1 MRKTRL
7 LLLWAFLLGA
17 IQLNAQYTFTATMRG
32 RGSDK
37 ECADAAA
44 KASSM
49 YDGILNV
56 AGFPT
61 KAMCEQAR
69 AMISSIRVGDRYCTV
84 YYTTTPCTGT
94 ELNSFGSNSTSKIS
108 GMPSQNAGVA
118 IRNEMQDYAY
128 QQSIQNG
135 INAANSVIVLG
146 TSDYNASVNKIIA
159 NDISSGNNAQV
170 VLKRMIP
177 NLNDRIAETAS
188 LLLDLYKQYA
198 RSIDLLSQGPLSR
211 YDRML
216 SDQFKA
222 LTGFDINELNA
233 KIKPTPEE
241 LEILNSYNEYVDM
254 VCKSAQDKLS
264 AEEERVP
271 ELEMAA
277 YSIAVY
283 KDDNTKL
290 IKDNFKPSPLRD
302 MSVIS
307 NPQER
312 NGAEKIANFINENE
326 GKSGFNSEIYYDK
339 DQDKYVIAI
348 RGSEMKGLFDSE
360 TYKDWLVADAM
371 FASLATSPQHDIA
384 YKLAQTIKDSGIP
397 LDKIKITGHSLGGGL
412 ASIVG
417 MITGCETYVYNP
429 AHVSL
434 EAAKHYKLDLS
445 RQDNIH
451 TYTAAPNEAV
461 TIAENALNSAIA
473 GARSAAN
480 EDYLSQSISIN
491 QPFINKENIE
501 KRAME
506 CGLPKDKL
514 ESVIFASSTNTAYL
528 RLGSQETIETGE
540 TLIIDKIKIS
550 HRIGPMYNAI
560 ASKDSSKKWM
570 ENRAAYRLVS
580 AIQAFKGLG
589 LKDISKPIS
598 SSVLQIKVASK
609 K

>member
-17 IQLNAQYTFTATMRG
+17 IQLNAQYTFTVTMHG
-32 RGSDK
+32 RGSK

-44 KASSM
+44 MANSIMEKYNSA
-49 YDGILNV
+49 
-56 AGFPT
+56 AFPT
-61 KAMCEQAR
+61 KAQCEQAR
-69 AMISSIRVGDRYCTV
+69 SMLSSIRVGTGWCTV
-84 YYTTTPCTGT
+84 SFTTTPCTGT

-135 INAANSVIVLG
+135 INAANSVIVPG
-146 TSDYNASVNKIIA
+146 TPDYNASVNKIIA

-177 NLNDRIAETAS
+177 NLNDRIAETAR
-188 LLLDLYKQYA
+188 LLLNLYEQGKHATDL
-198 RSIDLLSQGPLSR
+198 S
-211 YDRML
+211 RML

-222 LTGFDINELNA
+222 LTGFDIYELNN

-283 KDDNTKL
+283 KDDGTES
-290 IKDNFKPSPLRD
+290 ITDYFKPNPLRD
-302 MSVIS
+302 MSVIR

-312 NGAEKIANFINENE
+312 SGAEKIVNFINENE

-348 RGSEMKGLFDSE
+348 RGSEWKGLFDSE

-384 YKLAQTIKDSGIP
+384 YNLAQVIKESGIP

-417 MITGCETYVYNP
+417 MITGCETYIYNP

-434 EAAKHYKLDLS
+434 EAAKNYKLDLS
-445 RQDNIH
+445 RQNNIH
-451 TYTAAPNEAV
+451 TYTAPIEAV
-461 TIAENALNSAIA
+461 TLLETGTSKAVAAIQPIRSGTGVPNSTIDHISLREKTEKMAI
-473 GARSAAN
+473 
-480 EDYLSQSISIN
+480 EL
-491 QPFINKENIE
+491 
-501 KRAME
+501 
-506 CGLPKDKL
+506 GLPKEKL
-514 ESVIFASSTNTAYL
+514 ESVITVGGAYTAYL
-528 RLGSQETIETGE
+528 NLGSQNIVEGADYHSSKSI
-540 TLIIDKIKIS
+540 
-550 HRIGPMYNAI
+550 YQAI
-560 ASKDSSKKWM
+560 RSKDSSKKWM
-570 ENRAAYRLVS
+570 ANRDAYKFVS
-580 AIQAFKGLG
+580 NMRASGELSFKASTLNLIKVPSELQG
-589 LKDISKPIS
+589 LKISYR
-598 SSVLQIKVASK
+598 SK

>member
-7 LLLWAFLLGA
+7 LLLWVFLLGA
-17 IQLNAQYTFTATMRG
+17 IQLNAQYTFTATLRG
-32 RGSDK
+32 GGSK
-37 ECADAAA
+37 ECADVVAEA
-44 KASSM
+44 KSM
-49 YDGILNV
+49 YESIFNF

-61 KAMCEQAR
+61 KAMCEQVR

-135 INAANSVIVLG
+135 INAANSVIVPG
-146 TSDYNASVNKIIA
+146 TTDYNASVNKIIA

-177 NLNDRIAETAS
+177 NLNDRIAETAR
-188 LLLDLYKQYA
+188 LLLNLYEQGKHATDL
-198 RSIDLLSQGPLSR
+198 S
-211 YDRML
+211 RML

-222 LTGFDINELNA
+222 LTGFDIYELNN

-283 KDDNTKL
+283 KDDGIESIT
-290 IKDNFKPSPLRD
+290 DYFKPSPLRD
-302 MSVIS
+302 MSVIR

-312 NGAEKIANFINENE
+312 NGAEKIVNFINENE

-348 RGSEMKGLFDSE
+348 RGSEWKGLLDFE
-360 TYKDWLVADAM
+360 TYKDWLVADAS
-371 FASLATSPQHDIA
+371 FALLATSPQHDIA
-384 YKLAQTIKDSGIP
+384 YKLAQTIKNSGIP

-434 EAAKHYKLDLS
+434 EAAQHYKLDLS

-451 TYTAAPNEAV
+451 TYTAPTEAV
-461 TIAENALNSAIA
+461 TIVEAIA
-473 GARSAAN
+473 NVYNSGRLKNIVGKPISATDAAVKA
-480 EDYLSQSISIN
+480 ISL
-491 QPFINKENIE
+491 
-501 KRAME
+501 
-506 CGLPKDKL
+506 GLPKDQL
-514 ESVIFASSTNTAYL
+514 ASVIIAGSSNTAYL
-528 RLGSQETIETGE
+528 DLGSQETVETGE
-540 TLIIDKIKIS
+540 GLFAHSI
-550 HRIGPMYNAI
+550 HPMYNTI
-560 ASKDSSKKWM
+560 RSKDSSKKWM
-570 ENRAAYRLVS
+570 ANRDAYKFVS
-580 AIQAFKGLG
+580 NMRASGELSFKASTLNLIKVPSELQG
-589 LKDISKPIS
+589 LKISYR
-598 SSVLQIKVASK
+598 SK

>member
-17 IQLNAQYTFTATMRG
+17 IQLNAQYTFTATIHAK
-32 RGSDK
+32 GSR
-37 ECADAAA
+37 ECSTASGIGNSILAKINSQISYPTRAQCEQERAAA
-44 KASSM
+44 ASFR
-49 YDGILNV
+49 YRDGI
-56 AGFPT
+56 
-61 KAMCEQAR
+61 CE
-69 AMISSIRVGDRYCTV
+69 
-84 YYTTTPCTGT
+84 YYFTTTPCTGT
-94 ELNSFGSNSTSKIS
+94 DLNSFGSNSTSKIS

-135 INAANSVIVLG
+135 INAANSVIVPG
-146 TSDYNASVNKIIA
+146 TPDYNASVNKIIA

-177 NLNDRIAETAS
+177 NLNDRIAETAR
-188 LLLDLYKQYA
+188 LLLNLYEQGKRSTDLF
-198 RSIDLLSQGPLSR
+198 S
-211 YDRML
+211 RML

-222 LTGFDINELNA
+222 LTGFDIYELNN

-283 KDDNTKL
+283 KDDDTNL
-290 IKDNFKPSPLRD
+290 ITDYFKPSPLRD
-302 MSVIS
+302 IS
-307 NPQER
+307 IIRNPQER
-312 NGAEKIANFINENE
+312 NGAEKIVNFINENE

-339 DQDKYVIAI
+339 GQDKYVIAI
-348 RGSEMKGLFDSE
+348 RGTEFSKL
-360 TYKDWLVADAM
+360 KDLSADAL
-371 FASLATSPQHDIA
+371 FALLAKSPQHDIA
-384 YKLAQTIKDSGIP
+384 YKLAQMIKESGIP

-417 MITGCETYVYNP
+417 MITGCETYIYNP

-434 EAAKHYKLDLS
+434 EAAKNYKLDLS

-451 TYTAAPNEAV
+451 TYTTKKEIV
-461 TIAENALNSAIA
+461 TSVENAVNAVNSIYPKNLICKPINATTA
-473 GARSAAN
+473 AAN
-480 EDYLSQSISIN
+480 AITL
-491 QPFINKENIE
+491 
-501 KRAME
+501 
-506 CGLPKDKL
+506 GLPKEQL
-514 ESVIFASSTNTAYL
+514 ASVVVAGSSNTAYL
-528 RLGSQETIETGE
+528 NLGSQETIETG
-540 TLIIDKIKIS
+540 S
-550 HRIGPMYNAI
+550 PHRIGPMYNAI

-570 ENRAAYRLVS
+570 KNRDAYKFVS
-580 AIQAFKGLG
+580 NIRSSGELSFKVSSLNLIKVPSELQG
-589 LKDISKPIS
+589 LKISYR
-598 SSVLQIKVASK
+598 SK

>member
-17 IQLNAQYTFTATMRG
+17 IQLNAQYTFTATFHAK
-32 RGSDK
+32 GSR
-37 ECADAAA
+37 ECSTASGIGNSILAKINSQISYPTRAQCEQERAAA
-44 KASSM
+44 ASFR
-49 YDGILNV
+49 YRDGI
-56 AGFPT
+56 
-61 KAMCEQAR
+61 CE
-69 AMISSIRVGDRYCTV
+69 
-84 YYTTTPCTGT
+84 YYFTTTPCTGT
-94 ELNSFGSNSTSKIS
+94 ELNSFGSNSTSPIS

-135 INAANSVIVLG
+135 INAANSVIVPG
-146 TSDYNASVNKIIA
+146 TPDYNASVNKIIA

-188 LLLDLYKQYA
+188 LLLNLYEQGKRSTDLF
-198 RSIDLLSQGPLSR
+198 S
-211 YDRML
+211 RML

-222 LTGFDINELNA
+222 LTGFDIYELNN

-277 YSIAVY
+277 YSLIAY
-283 KDDNTKL
+283 KDEGSDL
-290 IKDNFKPSPLRD
+290 VSDYFKPNPLRD
-302 MSVIS
+302 MSVIR

-312 NGAEKIANFINENE
+312 NGAEKIVNFITDND

-339 DQDKYVIAI
+339 TQDKYVIAI
-348 RGSEMKGLFDSE
+348 RGTELGLSVE
-360 TYKDWLVADAM
+360 TIKDVGVDLA
-371 FASLATSPQHDIA
+371 FALLAKSPQHDIA
-384 YKLAQTIKDSGIP
+384 YNLAQIIKESGIP

-417 MITGCETYVYNP
+417 MITGCETYIYNP

-434 EAAKHYKLDLS
+434 EAAKNYKLDLS

-451 TYTAAPNEAV
+451 TYTAPKEAV
-461 TIAENALNSAIA
+461 TTLEAIA
-473 GARSAAN
+473 NAYNSGRLKNIVGKPINATDAAVKA
-480 EDYLSQSISIN
+480 ISL
-491 QPFINKENIE
+491 
-501 KRAME
+501 
-506 CGLPKDKL
+506 GLPKDQL
-514 ESVIFASSTNTAYL
+514 ASVVVIAGSSNTAYL
-528 RLGSQETIETGE
+528 NLGSQEKVEGADI
-540 TLIIDKIKIS
+540 
-550 HRIGPMYNAI
+550 HRIGSMYSAI

-570 ENRAAYRLVS
+570 ANRDAYKFVS
-580 AIQAFKGLG
+580 NIRSSGELSFKVSSLNLIKVPSELQG
-589 LKDISKPIS
+589 LKISYR
-598 SSVLQIKVASK
+598 SK

>member
-7 LLLWAFLLGA
+7 LLLWVFLLGA
-17 IQLNAQYTFTATMRG
+17 IQLNAQYTFTATFHAKGPSR
-32 RGSDK
+32 
-37 ECADAAA
+37 ECSTASGIGNSILAKVHSLISYPTRAQCEQERAAA
-44 KASSM
+44 ASFR
-49 YDGILNV
+49 YRDG
-56 AGFPT
+56 F
-61 KAMCEQAR
+61 CE
-69 AMISSIRVGDRYCTV
+69 
-84 YYTTTPCTGT
+84 YYFTTTPCTGT
-94 ELNSFGSNSTSKIS
+94 DLNSFGSNSTSKIS

-135 INAANSVIVLG
+135 INAANSVIVPG
-146 TSDYNASVNKIIA
+146 TPDYNASVNRIIA

-177 NLNDRIAETAS
+177 NLNNRIAETAS

-283 KDDNTKL
+283 KDDGIESIT
-290 IKDNFKPSPLRD
+290 DYFKPNPLRD
-302 MSVIS
+302 MSVIR

-312 NGAEKIANFINENE
+312 NGAEKIVNFINENE

-339 DQDKYVIAI
+339 DRGEYVVAI
-348 RGSEMKGLFDSE
+348 RGTELGLSKE
-360 TYKDWLVADAM
+360 AIKDVGVDLA
-371 FASLATSPQHDIA
+371 FALLTKSPQHDIA
-384 YKLAQTIKDSGIP
+384 YNLAQIIKESGIP

-417 MITGCETYVYNP
+417 LITGCETYIYNP
-429 AHVSL
+429 AHISL
-434 EAAKHYKLDLS
+434 GAAEHYKLDLS
-445 RQDNIH
+445 QQDNIH
-451 TYTAAPNEAV
+451 TYTAAPNELVRGLETA
-461 TIAENALNSAIA
+461 ANSVVA

-480 EDYLSQSISIN
+480 EDYLSRSISIKES
-491 QPFINKENIE
+491 FIDKENLRE
-501 KRAME
+501 KAME
-506 CGLPKDKL
+506 CGLPKEKL
-514 ESVIFASSTNTAYL
+514 ESVIFASSANTAYL
-528 RLGSQETIETGE
+528 NLGSQEY
-540 TLIIDKIKIS
+540 IKGVGIHS
-550 HRIGPMYNAI
+550 MGPMYNAI
-560 ASKDSSKKWM
+560 RAKDSSKKWM

-598 SSVLQIKVASK
+598 TSVLQIKVASK

>member
-17 IQLNAQYTFTATMRG
+17 IQLNAQYTFTATLRG
-32 RGSDK
+32 GGSK
-37 ECADAAA
+37 ECADVVAEAN
-44 KASSM
+44 SM
-49 YDGILNV
+49 FESIFNF

-135 INAANSVIVLG
+135 INAANSVIVPG
-146 TSDYNASVNKIIA
+146 TPDYNASVNKIIA

-177 NLNDRIAETAS
+177 NLNNRIAETAR
-188 LLLDLYKQYA
+188 LLLNLYEQGKHATDL
-198 RSIDLLSQGPLSR
+198 S
-211 YDRML
+211 RML

-222 LTGFDINELNA
+222 LTGIDIYELNN

-241 LEILNSYNEYVDM
+241 QEILNSYNEYVDM

-283 KDDNTKL
+283 KDDDTNL
-290 IKDNFKPSPLRD
+290 ITDYFKPNPLRD
-302 MSVIS
+302 MSIIS

-312 NGAEKIANFINENE
+312 SGAEKIVNFINENE

-339 DQDKYVIAI
+339 GQDKYVIAI
-348 RGSEMKGLFDSE
+348 RGTEFTKL
-360 TYKDWLVADAM
+360 KDLSADAL
-371 FASLATSPQHDIA
+371 FALLAKSPQHDIA
-384 YKLAQTIKDSGIP
+384 YKLAQTIKESGIP

-417 MITGCETYVYNP
+417 MITGCETYIYNP

-434 EAAKHYKLDLS
+434 EAAKNYKLDLS

-451 TYTAAPNEAV
+451 TYTTKKEIV
-461 TIAENALNSAIA
+461 TSVENAVNAVNSIYPKNLICKPINATTA
-473 GARSAAN
+473 AAN
-480 EDYLSQSISIN
+480 AITL
-491 QPFINKENIE
+491 
-501 KRAME
+501 
-506 CGLPKDKL
+506 GLPKEQL
-514 ESVIFASSTNTAYL
+514 ASVVVAGSSNTAYL
-528 RLGSQETIETGE
+528 NLGSQETIETG
-540 TLIIDKIKIS
+540 S
-550 HRIGPMYNAI
+550 PHRIGPMYNAI

-570 ENRAAYRLVS
+570 KNRDAYKFVS
-580 AIQAFKGLG
+580 NIRSSGELSFKVSSLNLIKVPSELQG
-589 LKDISKPIS
+589 LKISY
-598 SSVLQIKVASK
+598 QSK

>member
-17 IQLNAQYTFTATMRG
+17 IQLNAQYTFTVTVHG
-32 RGSDK
+32 RGSK

-44 KASSM
+44 MANSIMEKYNSAS
-49 YDGILNV
+49 
-56 AGFPT
+56 FPT
-61 KAMCEQAR
+61 KAQCEQAR
-69 AMISSIRVGDRYCTV
+69 SMLSSIRVGTGWCTV
-84 YYTTTPCTGT
+84 SFTTSPCTGT
-94 ELNSFGSNSTSKIS
+94 EISSFGSNSTSKIS

-135 INAANSVIVLG
+135 INAANSVIVPG
-146 TSDYNASVNKIIA
+146 ASDYNASVNKIIA

-177 NLNDRIAETAS
+177 NLNDRIAETAR
-188 LLLDLYKQYA
+188 LLLNLYEQGKHATDL
-198 RSIDLLSQGPLSR
+198 S
-211 YDRML
+211 RML

-222 LTGFDINELNA
+222 LTGFDIYELNN

-277 YSIAVY
+277 YSLIAY
-283 KDDNTKL
+283 KDEGSDL
-290 IKDNFKPSPLRD
+290 VSDYFKPNPLRD
-302 MSVIS
+302 MSVIR

-312 NGAEKIANFINENE
+312 NGAEKIVNFITDND

-339 DQDKYVIAI
+339 TQDKYVIAI
-348 RGSEMKGLFDSE
+348 RGTELGLSVE
-360 TYKDWLVADAM
+360 TIKDVGVDLA
-371 FASLATSPQHDIA
+371 FALLAKSPQHDIA
-384 YKLAQTIKDSGIP
+384 YNLAQIIKESGIP

-417 MITGCETYVYNP
+417 MITGCETYIYNP

-434 EAAKHYKLDLS
+434 EAAKNYKLDLS

-451 TYTAAPNEAV
+451 TYTAPKEAV
-461 TIAENALNSAIA
+461 TTLEAIA
-473 GARSAAN
+473 NAYNSGRLKNIVGKPINATDAAVKA
-480 EDYLSQSISIN
+480 ISL
-491 QPFINKENIE
+491 
-501 KRAME
+501 
-506 CGLPKDKL
+506 GLPKDQL
-514 ESVIFASSTNTAYL
+514 ASVVVIAGSSNTAYL
-528 RLGSQETIETGE
+528 NLGSQEKVEGADI
-540 TLIIDKIKIS
+540 
-550 HRIGPMYNAI
+550 HRIGSMYSAI

-570 ENRAAYRLVS
+570 ANRDAYKFVS
-580 AIQAFKGLG
+580 NIRSSGELSFKVSSLNLIKVPSELQG
-589 LKDISKPIS
+589 LKISYR
-598 SSVLQIKVASK
+598 SK

>member
-17 IQLNAQYTFTATMRG
+17 IQLNAQYTFTVTMHG
-32 RGSDK
+32 RGSK

-44 KASSM
+44 MANSIMEKYNSAS
-49 YDGILNV
+49 
-56 AGFPT
+56 FPT
-61 KAMCEQAR
+61 KAQCEQAR
-69 AMISSIRVGDRYCTV
+69 SMSSSIRVGTGWCTFSF
-84 YYTTTPCTGT
+84 TTSPCTGT
-94 ELNSFGSNSTSKIS
+94 EISSFGSNSTSPIS

-135 INAANSVIVLG
+135 INAANSVIVPG
-146 TSDYNASVNKIIA
+146 TTDYNASVNKIIA

-177 NLNDRIAETAS
+177 NLNDRIAETAR
-188 LLLDLYKQYA
+188 LLLNLYEQGKRSTDLF
-198 RSIDLLSQGPLSR
+198 S
-211 YDRML
+211 RML

-222 LTGFDINELNA
+222 LTGFDIYELNN

-283 KDDNTKL
+283 KDDDTNL
-290 IKDNFKPSPLRD
+290 ITDYFKPNPLRD
-302 MSVIS
+302 MSIIR

-312 NGAEKIANFINENE
+312 NGAEKIVNFINENE

-348 RGSEMKGLFDSE
+348 RGTEFTKL
-360 TYKDWLVADAM
+360 KDLSADAL
-371 FASLATSPQHDIA
+371 FALLATSPQHDIA
-384 YKLAQTIKDSGIP
+384 YKLAQTIKESGIP

-417 MITGCETYVYNP
+417 MITGCETYIYNP

-434 EAAKHYKLDLS
+434 EAAKNYKFDLS

-451 TYTAAPNEAV
+451 TYTTKNEIV
-461 TIAENALNSAIA
+461 TSIENAVN
-473 GARSAAN
+473 AAN
-480 EDYLSQSISIN
+480 SIYPKNLICKPIN
-491 QPFINKENIE
+491 ATTAAANAITL
-501 KRAME
+501 
-506 CGLPKDKL
+506 GLPKEQL
-514 ESVIFASSTNTAYL
+514 ASVVVAGSSNTAYL
-528 RLGSQETIETGE
+528 NLGSQETIETGS
-540 TLIIDKIKIS
+540 L
-550 HRIGPMYNAI
+550 HRIGPMYSAI
-560 ASKDSSKKWM
+560 RAKDSSKKWM
-570 ENRAAYRLVS
+570 ENRDAYKFVS
-580 AIQAFKGLG
+580 NMRSSGELSFKVSSLNLIKVPSELQG
-589 LKDISKPIS
+589 LKISYR
-598 SSVLQIKVASK
+598 SK

>member
-17 IQLNAQYTFTATMRG
+17 IQLNAQYTFTATFHAK
-32 RGSDK
+32 GSR
-37 ECADAAA
+37 ECSTASGIGNSILAKINSQISYPTRAQCEQERAAA
-44 KASSM
+44 ASFR
-49 YDGILNV
+49 YRDGI
-56 AGFPT
+56 
-61 KAMCEQAR
+61 CE
-69 AMISSIRVGDRYCTV
+69 
-84 YYTTTPCTGT
+84 YYFTTTPCTGT
-94 ELNSFGSNSTSKIS
+94 DLNSFGSNSTSKIS

-135 INAANSVIVLG
+135 INAANSVIVPG
-146 TSDYNASVNKIIA
+146 TPDYNASVNKIIA

-177 NLNDRIAETAS
+177 NLNDRIAETAR
-188 LLLDLYKQYA
+188 LLLNLYEQGKRSTDLF
-198 RSIDLLSQGPLSR
+198 S
-211 YDRML
+211 RML

-222 LTGFDINELNA
+222 LTGFDIYELNN

-283 KDDNTKL
+283 KDDDTNL
-290 IKDNFKPSPLRD
+290 ITDYFKPSPLRD
-302 MSVIS
+302 IS
-307 NPQER
+307 IIRNPQER
-312 NGAEKIANFINENE
+312 NGAEKIVNFINENE

-339 DQDKYVIAI
+339 GQDKYVIAI
-348 RGSEMKGLFDSE
+348 RGTEFSKL
-360 TYKDWLVADAM
+360 KDLSADAL
-371 FASLATSPQHDIA
+371 FALLAKSPQHDIA
-384 YKLAQTIKDSGIP
+384 YKLAQMIKESGIP

-417 MITGCETYVYNP
+417 MITGCETYIYNP

-434 EAAKHYKLDLS
+434 EAAKSYKLDLS

-451 TYTAAPNEAV
+451 TYTTKKEIV
-461 TIAENALNSAIA
+461 TSVENAVNAVNSIYPKNLICKPINATTA
-473 GARSAAN
+473 AAN
-480 EDYLSQSISIN
+480 AITL
-491 QPFINKENIE
+491 
-501 KRAME
+501 
-506 CGLPKDKL
+506 GLPKEQL
-514 ESVIFASSTNTAYL
+514 ASVVVAGSSNTAYL
-528 RLGSQETIETGE
+528 NLGSQETIETG
-540 TLIIDKIKIS
+540 S
-550 HRIGPMYNAI
+550 PHRIGPMYNAI

-570 ENRAAYRLVS
+570 KNRDAYKFVS
-580 AIQAFKGLG
+580 NIRSSGELSFKVSSLNLIKVPSELQG
-589 LKDISKPIS
+589 LKISYR
-598 SSVLQIKVASK
+598 SK

>member
-7 LLLWAFLLGA
+7 LLLWVFLLGA
-17 IQLNAQYTFTATMRG
+17 IQLNAQYTFTATFHAK
-32 RGSDK
+32 GSR
-37 ECADAAA
+37 ECSTASGIGNSILAKINSQISYPTRAQCEQERAAA
-44 KASSM
+44 ASFR
-49 YDGILNV
+49 YRDG
-56 AGFPT
+56 F
-61 KAMCEQAR
+61 CE
-69 AMISSIRVGDRYCTV
+69 
-84 YYTTTPCTGT
+84 YYFTTTPCTGT
-94 ELNSFGSNSTSKIS
+94 EISSFGSNSTSKIS

-135 INAANSVIVLG
+135 INAANSVIVPG
-146 TSDYNASVNKIIA
+146 ASDYNASVNKIIA

-177 NLNDRIAETAS
+177 NLNDRIAETAR
-188 LLLDLYKQYA
+188 LLLNLYEQGKHATDL
-198 RSIDLLSQGPLSR
+198 S
-211 YDRML
+211 RML

-222 LTGFDINELNA
+222 LTGFDIYELNN

-283 KDDNTKL
+283 KDDGTNL
-290 IKDNFKPSPLRD
+290 ITDYFKPNPLRD
-302 MSVIS
+302 MSIIS

-312 NGAEKIANFINENE
+312 SGAEKIVNFINENE

-339 DQDKYVIAI
+339 GQDKYVIAI
-348 RGSEMKGLFDSE
+348 RGTEFTKL
-360 TYKDWLVADAM
+360 KDLSADAL
-371 FASLATSPQHDIA
+371 FALLAKSPQHDIA
-384 YKLAQTIKDSGIP
+384 YKLAQTIKESGIP

-417 MITGCETYVYNP
+417 MITGCETYIYNP

-434 EAAKHYKLDLS
+434 EAAKNYKLDLS

-451 TYTAAPNEAV
+451 TYTTKKEIV
-461 TIAENALNSAIA
+461 TSVENAVNAVNSIYPKNLICKPINATTA
-473 GARSAAN
+473 AAN
-480 EDYLSQSISIN
+480 AITL
-491 QPFINKENIE
+491 
-501 KRAME
+501 
-506 CGLPKDKL
+506 GLPKEQL
-514 ESVIFASSTNTAYL
+514 ASVVVAGSSNTAYL
-528 RLGSQETIETGE
+528 NLGSQETIETG
-540 TLIIDKIKIS
+540 S
-550 HRIGPMYNAI
+550 PHRIGPMYNAI

-570 ENRAAYRLVS
+570 KNRDAYKFVS
-580 AIQAFKGLG
+580 NIRSSGELSFKVSSLNLIKVPSELQG
-589 LKDISKPIS
+589 LKISYR
-598 SSVLQIKVASK
+598 SK

>member
-17 IQLNAQYTFTATMRG
+17 IQLNAQYTFTVTMHG
-32 RGSDK
+32 RGSK

-44 KASSM
+44 MANSIMEKYNSAS
-49 YDGILNV
+49 
-56 AGFPT
+56 FPT
-61 KAMCEQAR
+61 KAQCEQAR
-69 AMISSIRVGDRYCTV
+69 SMLPSIRIGTGWCTFSF
-84 YYTTTPCTGT
+84 TTSPCTGT
-94 ELNSFGSNSTSKIS
+94 EISSFGSNSTSKIS

-135 INAANSVIVLG
+135 INAANSVIVPG

-159 NDISSGNNAQV
+159 NDISSGNKAQV

-177 NLNDRIAETAS
+177 NLNDRISETAN
-188 LLLDLYKQYA
+188 LLLDLYKQGK
-198 RSIDLLSQGPLSR
+198 RSTDLFS
-211 YDRML
+211 RML

-222 LTGFDINELNA
+222 LTGFDIYELNN
-233 KIKPTPEE
+233 KIKPTSEE
-241 LEILNSYNEYVDM
+241 QEILNSYNEYVDM

-283 KDDNTKL
+283 KDDDTNL
-290 IKDNFKPSPLRD
+290 ITDYFKPNPLRD
-302 MSVIS
+302 MSIIS

-312 NGAEKIANFINENE
+312 SGAEKIVNFINENE

-339 DQDKYVIAI
+339 GQDKYVIAI
-348 RGSEMKGLFDSE
+348 RGTEFTKL
-360 TYKDWLVADAM
+360 KDLSADAL
-371 FASLATSPQHDIA
+371 FALLAKSPQHDIA
-384 YKLAQTIKDSGIP
+384 YKLAQTIKESGIP

-417 MITGCETYVYNP
+417 MITGCETYIYNP

-434 EAAKHYKLDLS
+434 EAAKNYKLDLS

-451 TYTAAPNEAV
+451 TYTTKKEIV
-461 TIAENALNSAIA
+461 TSVENAVNAVNSIYPKNLICKPINATTA
-473 GARSAAN
+473 AAN
-480 EDYLSQSISIN
+480 AITL
-491 QPFINKENIE
+491 
-501 KRAME
+501 
-506 CGLPKDKL
+506 GLPKEQL
-514 ESVIFASSTNTAYL
+514 ASVVVAGSSNTAYL
-528 RLGSQETIETGE
+528 NLGSQETIETG
-540 TLIIDKIKIS
+540 S
-550 HRIGPMYNAI
+550 PHRIGPMYNAI

-570 ENRAAYRLVS
+570 KNRDAYKFVS
-580 AIQAFKGLG
+580 NIRSSGELSFKVSSLNLIKVPSELQG
-589 LKDISKPIS
+589 LKISY
-598 SSVLQIKVASK
+598 QSK

>member
-7 LLLWAFLLGA
+7 LLLWVFLLGA
-17 IQLNAQYTFTATMRG
+17 IQLNAQYTFTATFHAK
-32 RGSDK
+32 GSSRECSNASGIGNAILDK
-37 ECADAAA
+37 
-44 KASSM
+44 
-49 YDGILNV
+49 LN
-56 AGFPT
+56 GCISYPT
-61 KAMCEQAR
+61 KAQCEQER
-69 AMISSIRVGDRYCTV
+69 AAAASFRYRDGFCEY

-94 ELNSFGSNSTSKIS
+94 DLSSFGGNSTSPIS

-135 INAANSVIVLG
+135 INAANSVIVPG

-177 NLNDRIAETAS
+177 NLNDRIAETAD
-188 LLLDLYKQYA
+188 LLLDLYKQGK
-198 RSIDLLSQGPLSR
+198 RSTELFS
-211 YDRML
+211 RML

-222 LTGFDINELNA
+222 LTGFDIYELNN

-264 AEEERVP
+264 AEEDRVP

-283 KDDNTKL
+283 KDDDTNL
-290 IKDNFKPSPLRD
+290 ITDYFKPKPLRD
-302 MSVIS
+302 MSIIR

-312 NGAEKIANFINENE
+312 NGAEKIVNFINENE

-348 RGSEMKGLFDSE
+348 RGTEFTKL
-360 TYKDWLVADAM
+360 KDLSADAL
-371 FASLATSPQHDIA
+371 FALLATSPQHDIA
-384 YKLAQTIKDSGIP
+384 YKLAQTIKESGIP

-417 MITGCETYVYNP
+417 MITGCETYIYNP

-461 TIAENALNSAIA
+461 TIAENALNSAIP

-506 CGLPKDKL
+506 CGLPKEKL

-528 RLGSQETIETGE
+528 RLGSQETVETGE

-570 ENRAAYRLVS
+570 ENRDAYKFVS
-580 AIQAFKGLG
+580 NMRSSGELSFKASTLNLIKVPSEIQG
-589 LKDISKPIS
+589 LKISYR
-598 SSVLQIKVASK
+598 SK

>member
-1 MRKTRL
+1 
-7 LLLWAFLLGA
+7 
-17 IQLNAQYTFTATMRG
+17 
-32 RGSDK
+32 
-37 ECADAAA
+37 
-44 KASSM
+44 M
-49 YDGILNV
+49 YESIFNF

-61 KAMCEQAR
+61 KAMCEQVR

-135 INAANSVIVLG
+135 INAANSVIVPG
-146 TSDYNASVNKIIA
+146 TTDYNASVNKIIA

-177 NLNDRIAETAS
+177 NLNDRIAETAR
-188 LLLDLYKQYA
+188 LLLNLYEQGKHATDL
-198 RSIDLLSQGPLSR
+198 S
-211 YDRML
+211 RML

-222 LTGFDINELNA
+222 LTGFDIYELNN

-283 KDDNTKL
+283 KKDDDTKL
-290 IKDNFKPSPLRD
+290 FTDYFKLSPLRD
-302 MSVIS
+302 MSLIRD
-307 NPQER
+307 PQER
-312 NGAEKIANFINENE
+312 SGAEKIVNFINENE

-339 DQDKYVIAI
+339 TQDKYVIAI
-348 RGSEMKGLFDSE
+348 RGTELGLSKE
-360 TYKDWLVADAM
+360 AIKDVGVDLA
-371 FASLATSPQHDIA
+371 FALLTKSPQHDIA
-384 YKLAQTIKDSGIP
+384 YKLAQTIKESGIP

-417 MITGCETYVYNP
+417 LITGCETYVYNP

-434 EAAKHYKLDLS
+434 GAAEHYKLDLS

-451 TYTAAPNEAV
+451 TYTAAPKELV
-461 TIAENALNSAIA
+461 RGLET
-473 GARSAAN
+473 AAN
-480 EDYLSQSISIN
+480 SVVAGIRSVADEAYLSKRFSN
-491 QPFINKENIE
+491 NDAFINKEYIE
-501 KRAME
+501 NTAME
-506 CGLPKDKL
+506 RGLPKDKL
-514 ESVIFASSTNTAYL
+514 GSVIVASGTNTAYL
-528 RLGSQETIETGE
+528 NLGSQEAIETGE
-540 TLIIDKIKIS
+540 DSRFAHSMT
-550 HRIGPMYNAI
+550 PMYAAI
-560 ASKDSSKKWM
+560 RAKDSSKKWM
-570 ENRAAYRLVS
+570 ENRDAYKFVS
-580 AIQAFKGLG
+580 NMRASGELSFKASTLNLIKVPSELQG
-589 LKDISKPIS
+589 LKISY
-598 SSVLQIKVASK
+598 QSK

>member
-17 IQLNAQYTFTATMRG
+17 IQLNAQYTFTVTMHG
-32 RGSDK
+32 RGSK

-44 KASSM
+44 MANSIMEKYNSAS
-49 YDGILNV
+49 
-56 AGFPT
+56 FPT
-61 KAMCEQAR
+61 KAQCEQAR
-69 AMISSIRVGDRYCTV
+69 SMSSSIRVGTGWCTFSF
-84 YYTTTPCTGT
+84 TTSPCTGT
-94 ELNSFGSNSTSKIS
+94 EISSFGSNSTSKIS

-135 INAANSVIVLG
+135 INAANSVIVPG
-146 TSDYNASVNKIIA
+146 TPDYNASVNKIIA

-177 NLNDRIAETAS
+177 NLNDRISETAN
-188 LLLDLYKQYA
+188 LLLDLYKQGK
-198 RSIDLLSQGPLSR
+198 RSTDLFS
-211 YDRML
+211 RML

-222 LTGFDINELNA
+222 LTGFDIYELNN

-283 KDDNTKL
+283 KDDGTES
-290 IKDNFKPSPLRD
+290 ITDYFKPNPLRD
-302 MSVIS
+302 MSVIR

-312 NGAEKIANFINENE
+312 SGAEKIVNFINENE

-348 RGSEMKGLFDSE
+348 RGSEWKGLFDSE
-360 TYKDWLVADAM
+360 TYKDWLVADAS
-371 FASLATSPQHDIA
+371 FALLATSPQHDIA
-384 YKLAQTIKDSGIP
+384 YKLAQTIKNSGIP

-417 MITGCETYVYNP
+417 MITGCETYIYNP

-434 EAAKHYKLDLS
+434 EAAKNYKLDLS
-445 RQDNIH
+445 RQNNIH
-451 TYTAAPNEAV
+451 TYTAPIEAV
-461 TIAENALNSAIA
+461 TLLETSTSKAVAAIQPIRSGTGVPNSTIDHISLREKTEKMAI
-473 GARSAAN
+473 
-480 EDYLSQSISIN
+480 EL
-491 QPFINKENIE
+491 
-501 KRAME
+501 
-506 CGLPKDKL
+506 GLPKEKL
-514 ESVIFASSTNTAYL
+514 ESVITVGGAYTAYL
-528 RLGSQETIETGE
+528 NLGSQNIVEGADYHSSKSI
-540 TLIIDKIKIS
+540 
-550 HRIGPMYNAI
+550 YQAI
-560 ASKDSSKKWM
+560 RSKDSSKKWM
-570 ENRAAYRLVS
+570 KNRDAYKFVS
-580 AIQAFKGLG
+580 NMRASGELSFKVSSLNLIKVPSELQG
-589 LKDISKPIS
+589 LKISYR
-598 SSVLQIKVASK
+598 SK

>member
-7 LLLWAFLLGA
+7 LLLWVFLLGA
-17 IQLNAQYTFTATMRG
+17 IQLNAQYTFTATLRG
-32 RGSDK
+32 GGSK
-37 ECADAAA
+37 ECADVVAEA
-44 KASSM
+44 KSM
-49 YDGILNV
+49 YESIFNF

-61 KAMCEQAR
+61 KAMCEQVR

-135 INAANSVIVLG
+135 INAANSVIVPG
-146 TSDYNASVNKIIA
+146 TTDYNASVNKIIA

-177 NLNDRIAETAS
+177 NLNDRIAETAR
-188 LLLDLYKQYA
+188 LLLNLYEQGKHATDL
-198 RSIDLLSQGPLSR
+198 S
-211 YDRML
+211 RML

-222 LTGFDINELNA
+222 LTGFDIYELNN

-283 KDDNTKL
+283 KKDDDTKL
-290 IKDNFKPSPLRD
+290 FTDYFKLSPLRD
-302 MSVIS
+302 MSLIRD
-307 NPQER
+307 PQER
-312 NGAEKIANFINENE
+312 SGAEKIVNFINENE

-339 DQDKYVIAI
+339 TQDKYVIAI
-348 RGSEMKGLFDSE
+348 RGTELGLSKE
-360 TYKDWLVADAM
+360 AIKDVGVDLA
-371 FASLATSPQHDIA
+371 FALLTKSPQHDIA
-384 YKLAQTIKDSGIP
+384 YKLAQTIKESGIP

-417 MITGCETYVYNP
+417 LITGCETYVYNP

-434 EAAKHYKLDLS
+434 GAAEHYKLDLS

-451 TYTAAPNEAV
+451 TYTAAPKELV
-461 TIAENALNSAIA
+461 RGLET
-473 GARSAAN
+473 AAN
-480 EDYLSQSISIN
+480 SVVAGIRSVADEAYLSKRFSN
-491 QPFINKENIE
+491 NDAFINKEYIE
-501 KRAME
+501 NTAME
-506 CGLPKDKL
+506 RGLPKDKL
-514 ESVIFASSTNTAYL
+514 GSVIVASGTNTAYL
-528 RLGSQETIETGE
+528 NLGSQEAIETGE
-540 TLIIDKIKIS
+540 DSRFAHSMT
-550 HRIGPMYNAI
+550 PMYAAI
-560 ASKDSSKKWM
+560 RAKDSSKKWM
-570 ENRAAYRLVS
+570 ENRDAYKFVS
-580 AIQAFKGLG
+580 NMRASGELSFKASTLNLIKVPSELQG
-589 LKDISKPIS
+589 LKISY
-598 SSVLQIKVASK
+598 QSK

>member
-17 IQLNAQYTFTATMRG
+17 IQLNAQYTFTVTMHG
-32 RGSDK
+32 RGSK

-44 KASSM
+44 MANSIMEKYNSAS
-49 YDGILNV
+49 
-56 AGFPT
+56 FPT
-61 KAMCEQAR
+61 KAQCEQAR
-69 AMISSIRVGDRYCTV
+69 SMLSSIRVGTGWCTV
-84 YYTTTPCTGT
+84 SFTTSPCTGT
-94 ELNSFGSNSTSKIS
+94 EISSFGSNSTSKIS

-135 INAANSVIVLG
+135 INAANSVIVPG

-177 NLNDRIAETAS
+177 NLNDRIAETAR
-188 LLLDLYKQYA
+188 LLLNLYEQGKHATDL
-198 RSIDLLSQGPLSR
+198 S
-211 YDRML
+211 RML

-222 LTGFDINELNA
+222 LTGFDIYELNN

-283 KDDNTKL
+283 KKDDDTKL
-290 IKDNFKPSPLRD
+290 FTDYFKLSPLRD
-302 MSVIS
+302 MSLIRD
-307 NPQER
+307 PQER

-339 DQDKYVIAI
+339 TQDKYVIAI
-348 RGSEMKGLFDSE
+348 RGTELGLSKE
-360 TYKDWLVADAM
+360 AIKDVGVDLA
-371 FASLATSPQHDIA
+371 FALLTKSPQHDIA
-384 YKLAQTIKDSGIP
+384 YKLAQTIKESGIP

-417 MITGCETYVYNP
+417 LITGCETYVYNP

-434 EAAKHYKLDLS
+434 GAAEHYKLDLS

-451 TYTAAPNEAV
+451 TYTAAPKELV
-461 TIAENALNSAIA
+461 RGLET
-473 GARSAAN
+473 AAN
-480 EDYLSQSISIN
+480 SVVAGIRSVADEAYLSKRFSN
-491 QPFINKENIE
+491 NDAFINKEYIE
-501 KRAME
+501 NTAME
-506 CGLPKDKL
+506 RGLPKDKL
-514 ESVIFASSTNTAYL
+514 GSVIVASGTNTAYL
-528 RLGSQETIETGE
+528 NLGSQEAIETGE
-540 TLIIDKIKIS
+540 DSRFAHSMT
-550 HRIGPMYNAI
+550 PMYAAI
-560 ASKDSSKKWM
+560 RAKDSSKKWM
-570 ENRAAYRLVS
+570 ENRDAYKFVS
-580 AIQAFKGLG
+580 NMRASGELSFKVSSLNLIKVPSELQG
-589 LKDISKPIS
+589 LKISYR
-598 SSVLQIKVASK
+598 SK

>member
-17 IQLNAQYTFTATMRG
+17 IQLNAQYTFTATLRG
-32 RGSDK
+32 GGSK
-37 ECADAAA
+37 ECADVVAEA
-44 KASSM
+44 KSM
-49 YDGILNV
+49 YESIFNF

-61 KAMCEQAR
+61 KAMCEQVR

-135 INAANSVIVLG
+135 INAANSVIVPG
-146 TSDYNASVNKIIA
+146 TPDYNASVNKIIA

-177 NLNDRIAETAS
+177 NLNDRIAETAR
-188 LLLDLYKQYA
+188 LLLNLYEQGKHATDL
-198 RSIDLLSQGPLSR
+198 S
-211 YDRML
+211 RML

-222 LTGFDINELNA
+222 LTGFDIYELNN

-241 LEILNSYNEYVDM
+241 QEILNSYNEYVDM

-283 KDDNTKL
+283 KDDDTNL
-290 IKDNFKPSPLRD
+290 ITDYFKPNPLRD
-302 MSVIS
+302 MSIIS

-312 NGAEKIANFINENE
+312 SGAEKIVNFINENE

-339 DQDKYVIAI
+339 GQDKYVIAI
-348 RGSEMKGLFDSE
+348 RGTEFTKL
-360 TYKDWLVADAM
+360 KDLSADAL
-371 FASLATSPQHDIA
+371 FALLAKSPQHDIA
-384 YKLAQTIKDSGIP
+384 YKLAQTIKESGIP

-417 MITGCETYVYNP
+417 MITGCETYIYNP

-434 EAAKHYKLDLS
+434 EAAKNYKLDLS

-451 TYTAAPNEAV
+451 TYTTKKEIV
-461 TIAENALNSAIA
+461 TSVENAVNAVNSIYPKNLICKPINATTA
-473 GARSAAN
+473 AAN
-480 EDYLSQSISIN
+480 AITL
-491 QPFINKENIE
+491 
-501 KRAME
+501 
-506 CGLPKDKL
+506 GLPKEQL
-514 ESVIFASSTNTAYL
+514 ASVVVAGSSNTAYL
-528 RLGSQETIETGE
+528 NLGSQETIETG
-540 TLIIDKIKIS
+540 S
-550 HRIGPMYNAI
+550 PHRIGPMYNAI

-570 ENRAAYRLVS
+570 KNRDAYKFVS
-580 AIQAFKGLG
+580 NIRSSGELSFKVSSLNLIKVPSELQG
-589 LKDISKPIS
+589 LKISYR
-598 SSVLQIKVASK
+598 SK

>member
-17 IQLNAQYTFTATMRG
+17 IQLNAQYTFTVTMHG
-32 RGSDK
+32 RGSK

-44 KASSM
+44 MANSIMEKYNSAS
-49 YDGILNV
+49 
-56 AGFPT
+56 FPT
-61 KAMCEQAR
+61 KAQCEQAR
-69 AMISSIRVGDRYCTV
+69 SMLPSIRIGTGWCTFSF
-84 YYTTTPCTGT
+84 TTSPCTGT
-94 ELNSFGSNSTSKIS
+94 EISSFGSNSTSKIS

-135 INAANSVIVLG
+135 INAANSVIVPG

-177 NLNDRIAETAS
+177 NLNDRISETAN
-188 LLLDLYKQYA
+188 LLLDLYKQGK
-198 RSIDLLSQGPLSR
+198 RSTDLFS
-211 YDRML
+211 RML

-222 LTGFDINELNA
+222 LTGFDIYELNN

-241 LEILNSYNEYVDM
+241 QEILNSYNEYVDM

-264 AEEERVP
+264 DEEERVP

-283 KDDNTKL
+283 KKDDDTKL
-290 IKDNFKPSPLRD
+290 FTDYFKLSPLRD
-302 MSVIS
+302 MSLIR

-312 NGAEKIANFINENE
+312 SGAEKIVNFINENE

-339 DQDKYVIAI
+339 TQDKYVIAI
-348 RGSEMKGLFDSE
+348 RGTELGWSKEAI
-360 TYKDWLVADAM
+360 KDVGVDLA
-371 FASLATSPQHDIA
+371 FALLTKSPQHDIA
-384 YKLAQTIKDSGIP
+384 YKLAQTIKESGIP

-417 MITGCETYVYNP
+417 LITGCETYVYNP

-434 EAAKHYKLDLS
+434 GAAEHYKLDLS

-451 TYTAAPNEAV
+451 TYTAAPKELVRGLETAASS
-461 TIAENALNSAIA
+461 T
-473 GARSAAN
+473 AAN
-480 EDYLSQSISIN
+480 IA
-491 QPFINKENIE
+491 FVARVAK
-501 KRAME
+501 E
-506 CGLPKDKL
+506 CGLAKEKL
-514 ESVIFASSTNTAYL
+514 ESVIIASGTNTAYL
-528 RLGSQETIETGE
+528 NLGSQEAIETGE
-540 TLIIDKIKIS
+540 DSRFAHSMT
-550 HRIGPMYNAI
+550 PMYSAI
-560 ASKDSSKKWM
+560 RTKDSSKKWM
-570 ENRAAYRLVS
+570 ENRDAYKFMSNMRASGELS
-580 AIQAFKGLG
+580 FKASSLNLIKVPSELQG
-589 LKDISKPIS
+589 LKISYR
-598 SSVLQIKVASK
+598 SK

>member
-17 IQLNAQYTFTATMRG
+17 IQLNAQYTFTVSIHG
-32 RGSDK
+32 RGSK

-44 KASSM
+44 MANSIMEKYNSA
-49 YDGILNV
+49 
-56 AGFPT
+56 AFPT
-61 KAMCEQAR
+61 KAQCEQAR
-69 AMISSIRVGDRYCTV
+69 SMLSSYRVGVERCSFSF
-84 YYTTTPCTGT
+84 TTSPCTGT
-94 ELNSFGSNSTSKIS
+94 EISTFGNNSTSPIS

-135 INAANSVIVLG
+135 INAANSVIVPG
-146 TSDYNASVNKIIA
+146 TTDYNANVNKIIA

-177 NLNDRIAETAS
+177 NLNDRIAETAR
-188 LLLDLYKQYA
+188 LLLDLYKQDA

-283 KDDNTKL
+283 KDDGTENIT
-290 IKDNFKPSPLRD
+290 DYFRPSPLRD
-302 MSVIS
+302 MSVIR

-312 NGAEKIANFINENE
+312 NGAEKIVNFINENE

-339 DQDKYVIAI
+339 DRGEYVVAI
-348 RGSEMKGLFDSE
+348 RGTELTKLGDL
-360 TYKDWLVADAM
+360 TADVRFAM
-371 FASLATSPQHDIA
+371 LTTSAQHDIA
-384 YKLAQTIKDSGIP
+384 YNLAQVIKDSGIP

-417 MITGCETYVYNP
+417 LITGCETYIYNP
-429 AHVSL
+429 AHISL
-434 EAAKHYKLDLS
+434 GAAEHYKLDLS
-445 RQDNIH
+445 QQDNIH
-451 TYTAAPNEAV
+451 TYTAAPNELVRGLETA
-461 TIAENALNSAIA
+461 ANSVVA

-480 EDYLSQSISIN
+480 EDYLSRSISIKES
-491 QPFINKENIE
+491 FIDKENLR
-501 KRAME
+501 KKAMD
-506 CGLPKDKL
+506 CGLPKEKL
-514 ESVIFASSTNTAYL
+514 ESVIFASSANTAYL
-528 RLGSQETIETGE
+528 NLGSQEY
-540 TLIIDKIKIS
+540 IKGVGI
-550 HRIGPMYNAI
+550 HRMGPMYNAI
-560 ASKDSSKKWM
+560 RAKDSSKKWM
-570 ENRAAYRLVS
+570 ENRDAYRLVS

>member
-17 IQLNAQYTFTATMRG
+17 IQLNAQYTFTATFHAK
-32 RGSDK
+32 GSR
-37 ECADAAA
+37 ECSTASGIGNSILAKINSQISYPTRAQCEQERAAA
-44 KASSM
+44 ASFR
-49 YDGILNV
+49 YRDGI
-56 AGFPT
+56 
-61 KAMCEQAR
+61 CE
-69 AMISSIRVGDRYCTV
+69 
-84 YYTTTPCTGT
+84 YYFTTTPCTGT

-135 INAANSVIVLG
+135 INAANSVIVPG
-146 TSDYNASVNKIIA
+146 TTDYNASVNKIIA

-177 NLNDRIAETAS
+177 NLNDRISETAR
-188 LLLDLYKQYA
+188 LLLNLYEQGKHATDL
-198 RSIDLLSQGPLSR
+198 S
-211 YDRML
+211 RML

-222 LTGFDINELNA
+222 LTGFDIYELNN

-283 KDDNTKL
+283 KDDDTNL
-290 IKDNFKPSPLRD
+290 ITDYFKPNPLRD
-302 MSVIS
+302 MSIIS

-312 NGAEKIANFINENE
+312 SGAEKIVNFINENE

-339 DQDKYVIAI
+339 GQDKYVIAI
-348 RGSEMKGLFDSE
+348 RGTEFTKL
-360 TYKDWLVADAM
+360 KDLSADAL
-371 FASLATSPQHDIA
+371 FALLAKSPQHDIA
-384 YKLAQTIKDSGIP
+384 YKLAQTIKESGIP

-417 MITGCETYVYNP
+417 MITGCETYIYNP

-434 EAAKHYKLDLS
+434 EAAKNYKLDLS

-451 TYTAAPNEAV
+451 TYTTKKEIV
-461 TIAENALNSAIA
+461 TSVENAVNAVNSIYPKNLICKPINATTA
-473 GARSAAN
+473 AAN
-480 EDYLSQSISIN
+480 AITL
-491 QPFINKENIE
+491 
-501 KRAME
+501 
-506 CGLPKDKL
+506 GLPKDQL
-514 ESVIFASSTNTAYL
+514 ASVVVAGSSNTAYL
-528 RLGSQETIETGE
+528 NLGSQETIETG
-540 TLIIDKIKIS
+540 S
-550 HRIGPMYNAI
+550 PHRIGPMYNAI

-570 ENRAAYRLVS
+570 KNRDAYKFVS
-580 AIQAFKGLG
+580 NIRSSGELSFKVSSLNLIKVPSELQG
-589 LKDISKPIS
+589 LKISYR
-598 SSVLQIKVASK
+598 SK

>member
-32 RGSDK
+32 GGSR
-37 ECADAAA
+37 ECADDAA

-49 YDGILNV
+49 FESIFNV
-56 AGFPT
+56 AAFPT
-61 KAMCEQAR
+61 KAMCEQVR

-94 ELNSFGSNSTSKIS
+94 ELNSFDSNSTSKIS

-135 INAANSVIVLG
+135 INAANSVIVPG

-177 NLNDRIAETAS
+177 NLNDRIAETAR
-188 LLLDLYKQYA
+188 LLLDLYKQDTL
-198 RSIDLLSQGPLSR
+198 SIDLLSQGPLSR

-233 KIKPTPEE
+233 KTKPTSEE

-283 KDDNTKL
+283 KIDDDTKL
-290 IKDNFKPSPLRD
+290 FTDYFKPSPLRD
-302 MSVIS
+302 MSVIR

-339 DQDKYVIAI
+339 TQDKYVIAI
-348 RGSEMKGLFDSE
+348 RGTELGLSKE
-360 TYKDWLVADAM
+360 AIKDVGVDLA
-371 FASLATSPQHDIA
+371 FALLTKSPQHDIA
-384 YKLAQTIKDSGIP
+384 YKLAQTIKESGIP

-417 MITGCETYVYNP
+417 LITGCETYVYNP

-434 EAAKHYKLDLS
+434 GAAEHYKLDLS

-451 TYTAAPNEAV
+451 TYTAAPKELV
-461 TIAENALNSAIA
+461 RGLET
-473 GARSAAN
+473 AAN
-480 EDYLSQSISIN
+480 SVVAGIRSVADEAYLSKRFSN
-491 QPFINKENIE
+491 NDAFINKEYIE
-501 KRAME
+501 NTAME
-506 CGLPKDKL
+506 RGLPKDKL
-514 ESVIFASSTNTAYL
+514 GSVIVASGTNTAYL
-528 RLGSQETIETGE
+528 NLGSQEAIETGE
-540 TLIIDKIKIS
+540 DSRFAHSMT
-550 HRIGPMYNAI
+550 PMYAAI
-560 ASKDSSKKWM
+560 RSKESSKKWM
-570 ENRAAYRLVS
+570 ENRDAYRLVLN
-580 AIQAFKGLG
+580 IRAFKGLG
-589 LKDISKPIS
+589 LKDISKPTS
-598 SSVLQIKVASK
+598 SSVLQIKIASK

>member
-17 IQLNAQYTFTATMRG
+17 IQLNAQYTFTVTMHG
-32 RGSDK
+32 RGSK

-44 KASSM
+44 MANSIMEKYNSA
-49 YDGILNV
+49 
-56 AGFPT
+56 AFPT
-61 KAMCEQAR
+61 KAQCEQAR
-69 AMISSIRVGDRYCTV
+69 SMLSSIRVGTGWCTV
-84 YYTTTPCTGT
+84 SFTTSPCTGT
-94 ELNSFGSNSTSKIS
+94 EISSFGSNSTSKIS

-135 INAANSVIVLG
+135 INAANSVIVPG
-146 TSDYNASVNKIIA
+146 TQDYNASVNKIIA

-177 NLNDRIAETAS
+177 NLNDRISETAR
-188 LLLDLYKQYA
+188 LLLNLYEQGKHATDL
-198 RSIDLLSQGPLSR
+198 S
-211 YDRML
+211 RML

-222 LTGFDINELNA
+222 LTGFDIYELNN

-283 KDDNTKL
+283 KDDDTNL
-290 IKDNFKPSPLRD
+290 ITDYFKPNPLRD
-302 MSVIS
+302 MSIIS

-312 NGAEKIANFINENE
+312 SGAEKIVNFINENE

-339 DQDKYVIAI
+339 GQDKYVIAI
-348 RGSEMKGLFDSE
+348 RGTEFTKL
-360 TYKDWLVADAM
+360 KDLSADAL
-371 FASLATSPQHDIA
+371 FALLAKSPQHDIA
-384 YKLAQTIKDSGIP
+384 YKLAQTIKESGIP

-417 MITGCETYVYNP
+417 MITGCETYIYNP

-434 EAAKHYKLDLS
+434 EAAKNYKLDLS

-451 TYTAAPNEAV
+451 TYTTKKEIV
-461 TIAENALNSAIA
+461 TSVENAVNAVNSIYPKNLICKPINATTA
-473 GARSAAN
+473 AAN
-480 EDYLSQSISIN
+480 AITL
-491 QPFINKENIE
+491 
-501 KRAME
+501 
-506 CGLPKDKL
+506 GLPKEQL
-514 ESVIFASSTNTAYL
+514 ASVVVAGSSNTAYL
-528 RLGSQETIETGE
+528 NLGSQETIETG
-540 TLIIDKIKIS
+540 S
-550 HRIGPMYNAI
+550 PHRIGPMYNAI

-570 ENRAAYRLVS
+570 KNRDAYKFVS
-580 AIQAFKGLG
+580 NIRSSGELSFKVSSLNLIKVPSELQG
-589 LKDISKPIS
+589 LKISYR
-598 SSVLQIKVASK
+598 SK

>member
-7 LLLWAFLLGA
+7 LLLWVFLLGA
-17 IQLNAQYTFTATMRG
+17 IQLNAQYTFTATLRG
-32 RGSDK
+32 GGSK
-37 ECADAAA
+37 ECADVVAEAN
-44 KASSM
+44 SM
-49 YDGILNV
+49 YESIFNF

-94 ELNSFGSNSTSKIS
+94 DLNSFGSNSTSKIS

-135 INAANSVIVLG
+135 INAANSVIVPG
-146 TSDYNASVNKIIA
+146 TPDYNASVNKIIA

-177 NLNDRIAETAS
+177 NLNNRIAETAR
-188 LLLDLYKQYA
+188 LLLNLYEQGKHATDL
-198 RSIDLLSQGPLSR
+198 S
-211 YDRML
+211 RML

-222 LTGFDINELNA
+222 LTGIDIYELNN

-283 KDDNTKL
+283 KDDGTENIT
-290 IKDNFKPSPLRD
+290 DYFRPSPLRD
-302 MSVIS
+302 MSVIR

-348 RGSEMKGLFDSE
+348 RGTELGLSKE
-360 TYKDWLVADAM
+360 AIKDVGVDLA
-371 FASLATSPQHDIA
+371 FALLAKSPQHDIA
-384 YKLAQTIKDSGIP
+384 YNLAQIIKESGIP

-434 EAAKHYKLDLS
+434 EAAKHYNLDLS

-451 TYTAAPNEAV
+451 TYTAPKEAV
-461 TIAENALNSAIA
+461 TIAEAIA
-473 GARSAAN
+473 NAYNSGRLKNIVGKPINATVAAS
-480 EDYLSQSISIN
+480 EAISL
-491 QPFINKENIE
+491 
-501 KRAME
+501 
-506 CGLPKDKL
+506 GLPKDQL
-514 ESVIFASSTNTAYL
+514 ASVVIAGSSNTAYL
-528 RLGSQETIETGE
+528 NLGSQNIVEGADLHSSKSI
-540 TLIIDKIKIS
+540 
-550 HRIGPMYNAI
+550 YQAI
-560 ASKDSSKKWM
+560 RSKDSSKKWM
-570 ENRAAYRLVS
+570 KNRDAYKFVS
-580 AIQAFKGLG
+580 NMRASGELSFKVSSLNLIKVPSELQG
-589 LKDISKPIS
+589 LKISYR
-598 SSVLQIKVASK
+598 SK

>member
-1 MRKTRL
+1 
-7 LLLWAFLLGA
+7 
-17 IQLNAQYTFTATMRG
+17 
-32 RGSDK
+32 
-37 ECADAAA
+37 
-44 KASSM
+44 M
-49 YDGILNV
+49 YESILNV

-61 KAMCEQAR
+61 KAMCEQVR

-84 YYTTTPCTGT
+84 YYATTPCTGT

-135 INAANSVIVLG
+135 INAANSVIVPG
-146 TSDYNASVNKIIA
+146 TPDYNASVNKIIA

-177 NLNDRIAETAS
+177 NLNDRIAETAR
-188 LLLDLYKQYA
+188 LLLNLYE
-198 RSIDLLSQGPLSR
+198 QGKHSTELFS
-211 YDRML
+211 RML
-216 SDQFKA
+216 SDQFKT
-222 LTGFDINELNA
+222 LTGFDIYELNN

-264 AEEERVP
+264 DEEERVP

-283 KDDNTKL
+283 KKDDDTKL
-290 IKDNFKPSPLRD
+290 FTDYFKLSPLRD
-302 MSVIS
+302 MSLIR

-312 NGAEKIANFINENE
+312 SGAEKIVNFINENE

-339 DQDKYVIAI
+339 NQDKYVIAI
-348 RGSEMKGLFDSE
+348 RGTELGLSKE
-360 TYKDWLVADAM
+360 AIKDVGVDLA
-371 FASLATSPQHDIA
+371 FALLTKSPQHDIA
-384 YKLAQTIKDSGIP
+384 YKLAQTIKESGIP

-417 MITGCETYVYNP
+417 LITGCETYVYNP

-434 EAAKHYKLDLS
+434 GAAEHYKLDLS

-451 TYTAAPNEAV
+451 TYTAAPKELVRGLETAASS
-461 TIAENALNSAIA
+461 T
-473 GARSAAN
+473 AAN
-480 EDYLSQSISIN
+480 IA
-491 QPFINKENIE
+491 FVARVAK
-501 KRAME
+501 E
-506 CGLPKDKL
+506 CGLAKEKL
-514 ESVIFASSTNTAYL
+514 ESVIIASGTNTAYL
-528 RLGSQETIETGE
+528 NLGSQEAIETGE
-540 TLIIDKIKIS
+540 DSRFAHSMT
-550 HRIGPMYNAI
+550 PMYSAI
-560 ASKDSSKKWM
+560 RTKDSSKKWM
-570 ENRAAYRLVS
+570 KNRDAYKFVS
-580 AIQAFKGLG
+580 NMRASGELSFKVSSLNLIKVPSELQG
-589 LKDISKPIS
+589 LKISYR
-598 SSVLQIKVASK
+598 SK

>member
-17 IQLNAQYTFTATMRG
+17 IQLNAQYTFTVTMHG
-32 RGSDK
+32 RGSK

-44 KASSM
+44 MANSIMEKYNSAS
-49 YDGILNV
+49 
-56 AGFPT
+56 FPT
-61 KAMCEQAR
+61 KAQCEQAR
-69 AMISSIRVGDRYCTV
+69 SMLPSIRIGTGWCTFSF
-84 YYTTTPCTGT
+84 TTSPCTGT
-94 ELNSFGSNSTSKIS
+94 EISSFGSNSTSKIS

-135 INAANSVIVLG
+135 INAANSVIVPG

-177 NLNDRIAETAS
+177 NLNDRISETAN
-188 LLLDLYKQYA
+188 LLLDLYKQGK
-198 RSIDLLSQGPLSR
+198 RSTDLFS
-211 YDRML
+211 RML

-222 LTGFDINELNA
+222 LTGFDIYELNN

-241 LEILNSYNEYVDM
+241 QEILNSYNEYVDM

-264 AEEERVP
+264 DEEERVP

-283 KDDNTKL
+283 KKDDDTKL
-290 IKDNFKPSPLRD
+290 FTDYFKLSPLRD
-302 MSVIS
+302 MSLIR

-312 NGAEKIANFINENE
+312 SGAEKIVNFINENE

-339 DQDKYVIAI
+339 TQDKYVIAI
-348 RGSEMKGLFDSE
+348 RGTELGLSKE
-360 TYKDWLVADAM
+360 AIKDVGVDLA
-371 FASLATSPQHDIA
+371 FALLTKSPQHDIA
-384 YKLAQTIKDSGIP
+384 YKLAQTIKESGIP

-417 MITGCETYVYNP
+417 LITGCETYVYNP

-434 EAAKHYKLDLS
+434 EAAKHYNLDLS

-451 TYTAAPNEAV
+451 TYTAPKEAV
-461 TIAENALNSAIA
+461 TIAEAIA
-473 GARSAAN
+473 NAYNSGRLKNIVGKPINATVAAS
-480 EDYLSQSISIN
+480 EAISL
-491 QPFINKENIE
+491 
-501 KRAME
+501 
-506 CGLPKDKL
+506 GLPKDQL
-514 ESVIFASSTNTAYL
+514 ASVVIAGSSNTAYL
-528 RLGSQETIETGE
+528 NLGSQNIVEGADYHSSKSI
-540 TLIIDKIKIS
+540 
-550 HRIGPMYNAI
+550 YQAI
-560 ASKDSSKKWM
+560 RSKDSSKKWM
-570 ENRAAYRLVS
+570 KNRDAYKFMSNMRASGELS
-580 AIQAFKGLG
+580 FKASSLNLIKVPSELQG
-589 LKDISKPIS
+589 LKISYR
-598 SSVLQIKVASK
+598 SK

>member
-17 IQLNAQYTFTATMRG
+17 IQLNAQYTFTVTMHG
-32 RGSDK
+32 RGSK

-44 KASSM
+44 MANSIMEKYNSAS
-49 YDGILNV
+49 
-56 AGFPT
+56 FPT
-61 KAMCEQAR
+61 KAQCEQAR
-69 AMISSIRVGDRYCTV
+69 SMSSSIRVGTGWCTFSF
-84 YYTTTPCTGT
+84 TTSPCTGT
-94 ELNSFGSNSTSKIS
+94 EISSFGSNSTSPIS

-135 INAANSVIVLG
+135 INAANSVIVPG

-177 NLNDRIAETAS
+177 NLNDRISETAN
-188 LLLDLYKQYA
+188 LLLDLYKQGK
-198 RSIDLLSQGPLSR
+198 RSTDLFS
-211 YDRML
+211 RML

-222 LTGFDINELNA
+222 LTGFDIYELNN

-241 LEILNSYNEYVDM
+241 QEILNSYNEYVDM

-264 AEEERVP
+264 DEEERVP

-283 KDDNTKL
+283 KDDGTENIT
-290 IKDNFKPSPLRD
+290 DYFRPSPLRD
-302 MSVIS
+302 MSVIR

-348 RGSEMKGLFDSE
+348 RGTEFTKF
-360 TYKDWLVADAM
+360 KDLSADAL
-371 FASLATSPQHDIA
+371 FALLAKSPQHDIA
-384 YKLAQTIKDSGIP
+384 YKLAQAIKSSGIP

-417 MITGCETYVYNP
+417 MITGCETYIYNP

-434 EAAKHYKLDLS
+434 EAAKNYKLDLS

-461 TIAENALNSAIA
+461 TIAENALNSAIP

-506 CGLPKDKL
+506 CGLPKEKL

-528 RLGSQETIETGE
+528 RLGSQETVETGE

-570 ENRAAYRLVS
+570 KNRDAYKFVS
-580 AIQAFKGLG
+580 NMRASGELSFKVSSLNLIKVPSELQG
-589 LKDISKPIS
+589 LKISYR
-598 SSVLQIKVASK
+598 SK

>member
-17 IQLNAQYTFTATMRG
+17 IQLNAQYTFTATLRG
-32 RGSDK
+32 GGSK
-37 ECADAAA
+37 ECADVVAEA
-44 KASSM
+44 KSM
-49 YDGILNV
+49 YESIFNF

-61 KAMCEQAR
+61 KAMCEQVR

-135 INAANSVIVLG
+135 INAANSVIVPG
-146 TSDYNASVNKIIA
+146 TPDYNASVNKIIA

-177 NLNDRIAETAS
+177 NLNDRIAETAR
-188 LLLDLYKQYA
+188 LLLNLYEQGKRSTDLF
-198 RSIDLLSQGPLSR
+198 S
-211 YDRML
+211 RML

-222 LTGFDINELNA
+222 LTGFDIYELNN

-302 MSVIS
+302 MSVIR

-348 RGSEMKGLFDSE
+348 RGSEWKGLFDSE
-360 TYKDWLVADAM
+360 TYKDWLVADAS

-384 YKLAQTIKDSGIP
+384 YNLAQVIKESGIP

-417 MITGCETYVYNP
+417 LITGCETYIYNP

-528 RLGSQETIETGE
+528 RLGTQETIETGE

-570 ENRAAYRLVS
+570 ANRDAYKFVS
-580 AIQAFKGLG
+580 NMRSSGELSFKVSSLNLIKVPSELQG
-589 LKDISKPIS
+589 LKISYR
-598 SSVLQIKVASK
+598 SK

>member
-32 RGSDK
+32 GGSK

-44 KASSM
+44 EASSM
-49 YDGILNV
+49 FESIFNF

-135 INAANSVIVLG
+135 INAANSVIVPG
-146 TSDYNASVNKIIA
+146 ASDYNASVNKIIA

-177 NLNDRIAETAS
+177 NLNDRIAETAR
-188 LLLDLYKQYA
+188 LLLNLYEQGKHATDL
-198 RSIDLLSQGPLSR
+198 S
-211 YDRML
+211 RML

-222 LTGFDINELNA
+222 LTGFDIYELNN

-283 KDDNTKL
+283 KDDDTNL
-290 IKDNFKPSPLRD
+290 ITDYFKPNPLRD
-302 MSVIS
+302 MSIIS

-312 NGAEKIANFINENE
+312 SGAEKIVNFINENE

-339 DQDKYVIAI
+339 GQDKYVIAI
-348 RGSEMKGLFDSE
+348 RGTEFTKL
-360 TYKDWLVADAM
+360 KDLSADAL
-371 FASLATSPQHDIA
+371 FALLAKSPQHDIA
-384 YKLAQTIKDSGIP
+384 YKLAQTIKESGIP

-417 MITGCETYVYNP
+417 MITGCETYIYNP

-434 EAAKHYKLDLS
+434 EAAKNYKLDLS

-451 TYTAAPNEAV
+451 TYTTKKEIV
-461 TIAENALNSAIA
+461 TSVENAVNAVNSIYPKNLICKPINATTA
-473 GARSAAN
+473 AAN
-480 EDYLSQSISIN
+480 AITL
-491 QPFINKENIE
+491 
-501 KRAME
+501 
-506 CGLPKDKL
+506 GLPKEQL
-514 ESVIFASSTNTAYL
+514 ASVVVAGSSNTAYL
-528 RLGSQETIETGE
+528 NLGSQETIETGS
-540 TLIIDKIKIS
+540 L

-570 ENRAAYRLVS
+570 KNRDAYKFVS
-580 AIQAFKGLG
+580 NMRASGELSFKVSSLNLIKVPSELQG
-589 LKDISKPIS
+589 LKISYR
-598 SSVLQIKVASK
+598 SK

>member
-17 IQLNAQYTFTATMRG
+17 IQLNAQYTFTATLRG
-32 RGSDK
+32 GGSK
-37 ECADAAA
+37 ECADVVAEA
-44 KASSM
+44 KSM
-49 YDGILNV
+49 YESIFNF

-61 KAMCEQAR
+61 KAMCEQVR

-135 INAANSVIVLG
+135 INAANSVIVPG
-146 TSDYNASVNKIIA
+146 TPDYNASVNKIIA

-177 NLNDRIAETAS
+177 NLNDRIAETAR
-188 LLLDLYKQYA
+188 LLLNLYEQGKHATDL
-198 RSIDLLSQGPLSR
+198 S
-211 YDRML
+211 RML

-222 LTGFDINELNA
+222 LTGFDIYELNN

-283 KDDNTKL
+283 KDDGIESIT
-290 IKDNFKPSPLRD
+290 DYFKPSPLRD
-302 MSVIS
+302 MSVIR

-312 NGAEKIANFINENE
+312 SGAEKIVNFINENE

-339 DQDKYVIAI
+339 DRGEYVVAI
-348 RGSEMKGLFDSE
+348 RGTELTKLGDL
-360 TYKDWLVADAM
+360 TADVS
-371 FASLATSPQHDIA
+371 FALLATSPQHDIA
-384 YKLAQTIKDSGIP
+384 YKLAQTIKNSGIP

-417 MITGCETYVYNP
+417 MITGCETYIYNP

-434 EAAKHYKLDLS
+434 EAAKNYKLDLS
-445 RQDNIH
+445 RQNNIH
-451 TYTAAPNEAV
+451 TYTAPIEAV
-461 TIAENALNSAIA
+461 TLLETGTSKAVAAIQPIRSGTGVPNSTIDHISLREKTEKMAI
-473 GARSAAN
+473 
-480 EDYLSQSISIN
+480 EL
-491 QPFINKENIE
+491 
-501 KRAME
+501 
-506 CGLPKDKL
+506 GLPKEKL
-514 ESVIFASSTNTAYL
+514 ESVITVGGAYTAYL
-528 RLGSQETIETGE
+528 NLGSQNIVEGADYHSSKSI
-540 TLIIDKIKIS
+540 
-550 HRIGPMYNAI
+550 YQAI
-560 ASKDSSKKWM
+560 RAKDSSKKWM
-570 ENRAAYRLVS
+570 ENRDAYKFVS
-580 AIQAFKGLG
+580 NMRSSGELSFKASTLNLIKVPSELQG
-589 LKDISKPIS
+589 LKISYR
-598 SSVLQIKVASK
+598 SK

>member
-17 IQLNAQYTFTATMRG
+17 IQLNAQYTFTVTMHG
-32 RGSDK
+32 RGSK

-44 KASSM
+44 MANSIMEKYNSA
-49 YDGILNV
+49 
-56 AGFPT
+56 AFPT
-61 KAMCEQAR
+61 KAQCEQAR
-69 AMISSIRVGDRYCTV
+69 SMLSSIRVGTGWCTV
-84 YYTTTPCTGT
+84 SFTTSPCTGT
-94 ELNSFGSNSTSKIS
+94 EISSFGSNSTSKIS

-135 INAANSVIVLG
+135 INAANSVIVPG
-146 TSDYNASVNKIIA
+146 TQDYNASVNKIIA

-177 NLNDRIAETAS
+177 NLNDRISETAR
-188 LLLDLYKQYA
+188 LLLNLYE
-198 RSIDLLSQGPLSR
+198 QGKHSTELFS
-211 YDRML
+211 RML
-216 SDQFKA
+216 SDQFKT
-222 LTGFDINELNA
+222 LTGFDIYEINN

-277 YSIAVY
+277 YSLIAY
-283 KDDNTKL
+283 KDEGSDL
-290 IKDNFKPSPLRD
+290 VSDYFKPNPLRD
-302 MSVIS
+302 MSVIR

-312 NGAEKIANFINENE
+312 NGAEKIVNFITDNE

-339 DQDKYVIAI
+339 TQDKYVIAI
-348 RGSEMKGLFDSE
+348 RGTELGLSVE
-360 TYKDWLVADAM
+360 TIKDVGVDLA
-371 FASLATSPQHDIA
+371 FALLAKSPQHDIA
-384 YKLAQTIKDSGIP
+384 YNLAQIIKESGIP

-417 MITGCETYVYNP
+417 MITGCETYIYNP

-434 EAAKHYKLDLS
+434 EAAKNYKLDLS

-451 TYTAAPNEAV
+451 TYTAPKEAV
-461 TIAENALNSAIA
+461 TTLEAIA
-473 GARSAAN
+473 NAYNSGRLKNIVGKPINATDAAVKA
-480 EDYLSQSISIN
+480 ISL
-491 QPFINKENIE
+491 
-501 KRAME
+501 
-506 CGLPKDKL
+506 GLPKDQL
-514 ESVIFASSTNTAYL
+514 ASVVVIAGSSNTAYL
-528 RLGSQETIETGE
+528 NLGSQEKVEGADI
-540 TLIIDKIKIS
+540 
-550 HRIGPMYNAI
+550 HRIGSMYSAI

-570 ENRAAYRLVS
+570 ENRDAYKFVS
-580 AIQAFKGLG
+580 NIRSSGELSFKVSSLNLIKVPSELQG
-589 LKDISKPIS
+589 LKISYR
-598 SSVLQIKVASK
+598 SK